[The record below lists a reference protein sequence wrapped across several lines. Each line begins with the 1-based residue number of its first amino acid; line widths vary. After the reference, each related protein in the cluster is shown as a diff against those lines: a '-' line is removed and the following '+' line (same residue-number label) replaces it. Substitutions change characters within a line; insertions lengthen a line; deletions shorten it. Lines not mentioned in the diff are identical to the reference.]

1 MSRNRSRSYNILLR
15 FFRMEAVGGAFLFV
29 AAILAIVMA
38 NWPSMSEK
46 YEAFLHAKVG
56 LIIDKHEFILSLS
69 HFVNDGLMAIFFLL
83 VGLEIK
89 RELLTG
95 ELSSRSRALLPA
107 IAALGGM
114 AMPALIY
121 SFFNW
126 SDATAMRG
134 WAIPTATDI
143 AFSLGVLALLG
154 SRAPISMKIFLT
166 AVAVMDDLGAIAII
180 AVFYTEKLATM
191 PLLLSFL
198 VLLFMFLLNR
208 SGVKTRPPYMLAGLL
223 LWVCVLQSGVH
234 ATLAGVATAFFVPL
248 HSGEEGEPS
257 PLVQLE
263 HDLHFFV
270 TFIILPVFAFTNAGV
285 NFSGMSPTALLHSI
299 PLGITLGLLFGKIIG
314 ISGATWAAV
323 RWAGCEKPRDCS
335 WMAMF
340 GVAAICGI
348 GFTVSLFIGNLAFS
362 TVSGELINLVKIGVL
377 CGSIIAGTVGFLI
390 LRFAAYR

>member
-15 FFRMEAVGGAFLFV
+15 FFRMEAVGGAFLFA

-180 AVFYTEKLATM
+180 AVFLHRKTCHHAAFVIFFGFIIYVFTQPFRRKDATALYVGGLA
-191 PLLLSFL
+191 
-198 VLLFMFLLNR
+198 FM
-208 SGVKTRPPYMLAGLL
+208 GVRFAIGRPRHIGRCGDGIFCASALGRRRRTFAAGAIGTRPAFFCHFYHLAGFCLY
-223 LWVCVLQSGVH
+223 QRRRQ
-234 ATLAGVATAFFVPL
+234 FFRY
-248 HSGEEGEPS
+248 
-257 PLVQLE
+257 
-263 HDLHFFV
+263 V
-270 TFIILPVFAFTNAGV
+270 TDGAFTFHPVGYHLRA
-285 NFSGMSPTALLHSI
+285 F
-299 PLGITLGLLFGKIIG
+299 
-314 ISGATWAAV
+314 V
-323 RWAGCEKPRDCS
+323 R
-335 WMAMF
+335 
-340 GVAAICGI
+340 
-348 GFTVSLFIGNLAFS
+348 
-362 TVSGELINLVKIGVL
+362 
-377 CGSIIAGTVGFLI
+377 
-390 LRFAAYR
+390 

>member
-1 MSRNRSRSYNILLR
+1 
-15 FFRMEAVGGAFLFV
+15 
-29 AAILAIVMA
+29 
-38 NWPSMSEK
+38 
-46 YEAFLHAKVG
+46 
-56 LIIDKHEFILSLS
+56 
-69 HFVNDGLMAIFFLL
+69 
-83 VGLEIK
+83 
-89 RELLTG
+89 
-95 ELSSRSRALLPA
+95 
-107 IAALGGM
+107 
-114 AMPALIY
+114 
-121 SFFNW
+121 
-126 SDATAMRG
+126 
-134 WAIPTATDI
+134 
-143 AFSLGVLALLG
+143 
-154 SRAPISMKIFLT
+154 
-166 AVAVMDDLGAIAII
+166 MDDLGAIAII
-180 AVFYTEKLATM
+180 AVFYTEKTCTM